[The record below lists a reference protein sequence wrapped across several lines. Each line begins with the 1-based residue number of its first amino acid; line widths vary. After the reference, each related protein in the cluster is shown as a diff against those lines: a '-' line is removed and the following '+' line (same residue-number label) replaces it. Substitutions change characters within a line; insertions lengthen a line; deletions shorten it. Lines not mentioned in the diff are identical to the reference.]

1 MAKCLAQNI
10 HNRTEEEL
18 AALSLQWE
26 ACPRG
31 ELRLD
36 IQPLL
41 EWSRIAEIPVE
52 DISNDEL
59 DDVDMEEGKRVVRS
73 GGEDDSKGAKEET
86 GGESVIKDG
95 LGVEEEIKVES
106 MDVKGD
112 ENCTVG
118 AADTTESQGGIE
130 SKVPEDD
137 VEGTLEATADGT
149 KEEVLVDKDT
159 AESDDAL
166 YSKEPL
172 EVVVPEAKGVR
183 RDLIG
188 EMKGRYLFTSGS

>member
-1 MAKCLAQNI
+1 M
-10 HNRTEEEL
+10 
-18 AALSLQWE
+18 
-26 ACPRG
+26 
-31 ELRLD
+31 
-36 IQPLL
+36 
-41 EWSRIAEIPVE
+41 E

-59 DDVDMEEGKRVVRS
+59 DDVDMEESKRVVRS

-172 EVVVPEAKGVR
+172 EVEVPEAKGVR

-188 EMKGRYLFTSGS
+188 EMKGRYLFTSLS

>member
-1 MAKCLAQNI
+1 M
-10 HNRTEEEL
+10 
-18 AALSLQWE
+18 
-26 ACPRG
+26 
-31 ELRLD
+31 
-36 IQPLL
+36 
-41 EWSRIAEIPVE
+41 E

-86 GGESVIKDG
+86 GGESVIKGD

-106 MDVKGD
+106 MDAKDKGD
-112 ENCTVG
+112 ENCIVG
-118 AADTTESQGGIE
+118 AADTTESQGGTE
-130 SKVPEDD
+130 RKVPQDD
-137 VEGTLEATADGT
+137 VEGTLVATADGT

-159 AESDDAL
+159 TESDDAL

-172 EVVVPEAKGVR
+172 EVEVPEAKGVR

-188 EMKGRYLFTSGS
+188 EMKGRYLFPSCS